1 MFSFLADAQK
11 QERIEQMIADINKYK
26 KLDKELTNLRQQ
38 HSELEKNF
46 NSKITEITNQRD
58 ELKTQYDQLKEKIQ
72 QYEQLQIKYDQ
83 LIQNPTHQV
92 AQELNDLKTK
102 NDQLRQ
108 SNWTKMGELN
118 KLINEQ
124 QQNKDTKS
132 S

>member
-1 MFSFLADAQK
+1 
-11 QERIEQMIADINKYK
+11 MIADINKYK

-46 NSKITEITNQRD
+46 NSEITEITNQRD
-58 ELKTQYDQLKEKIQ
+58 ELKIQYDQLKEKIQ

-92 AQELNDLKTK
+92 TQELNDLKTK